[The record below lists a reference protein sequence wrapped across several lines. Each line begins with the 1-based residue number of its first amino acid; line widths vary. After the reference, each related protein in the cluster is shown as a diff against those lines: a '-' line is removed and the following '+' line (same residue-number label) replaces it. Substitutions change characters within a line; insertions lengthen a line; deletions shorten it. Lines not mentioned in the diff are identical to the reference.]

1 MLRLLLAACVLAL
14 AAPAAIADS
23 AAPVRIVVGF
33 PPGGAADLVARL
45 VAEQMRARLSL
56 TVMVDNRPGAA
67 GTVAAE
73 LVARARPDG
82 ATLLLGSASTHGIN
96 PTLMAHMPFDAQA
109 DFTPVSLV
117 TMVPSILAVNAR
129 LPVATLGE
137 FIAYV
142 KARPGQLNYG
152 SVGNG
157 TTQHLAGVLLKNRT
171 GAEMLHVPYRGQNM
185 LVPALISGEIHAV
198 FNNIVAVQPGM
209 EAGQLRGLAVAID
222 ERWPTLPD
230 VPTFAEAGLADFRV
244 SSWLALFGPAGLPA
258 DLADRYAAAVR
269 AAVADPDVRRRLLE
283 SGNLPVGSTPAELK
297 DFVAREIASW
307 GAVVRASGVRIE

>member
-14 AAPAAIADS
+14 AAPAANADS